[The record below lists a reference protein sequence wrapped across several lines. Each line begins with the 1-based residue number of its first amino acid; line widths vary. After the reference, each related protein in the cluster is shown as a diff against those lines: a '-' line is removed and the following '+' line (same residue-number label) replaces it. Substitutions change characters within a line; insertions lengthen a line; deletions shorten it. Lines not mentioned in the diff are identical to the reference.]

1 MLEKGNLEN
10 SYCKLENHAKGF
22 ARQRR
27 STIIKMILIHNK
39 LKQKTAIGIQLE
51 NFYSFFKLFQSVLQ
65 KDYFVVSPRNDVNC
79 IQLNFRIYHSCIRG
93 KKLKADS

>member
-27 STIIKMILIHNK
+27 D
-39 LKQKTAIGIQLE
+39 KQDFI
-51 NFYSFFKLFQSVLQ
+51 
-65 KDYFVVSPRNDVNC
+65 
-79 IQLNFRIYHSCIRG
+79 
-93 KKLKADS
+93 